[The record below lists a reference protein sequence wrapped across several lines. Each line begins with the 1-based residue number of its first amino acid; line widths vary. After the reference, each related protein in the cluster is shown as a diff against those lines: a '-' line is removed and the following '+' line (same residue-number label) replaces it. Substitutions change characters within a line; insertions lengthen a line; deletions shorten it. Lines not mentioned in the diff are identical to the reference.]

1 VCDYRYIAIV
11 SYRYIYI
18 NQALKNIV
26 AHNIVALHVGDVLL
40 LLHAIK
46 EYNKVHVWN
55 IIVSICYFTHT
66 YGHI

>member
-1 VCDYRYIAIV
+1 MCVITGTLPLLV
-11 SYRYIYI
+11 TGTYI